1 MLRPPHQV
9 RGSRNDTTIIMS
21 KVFVT
26 RQIPE
31 AGINLL
37 KEKGYEVE
45 VSDFDGVL
53 PREQLL
59 EKIKGMDAILSLLT
73 DKVNAEFFDAAG
85 LQLKIIANYAVGYD
99 NIDVPEA
106 KKRGIIVTNTPDV
119 LTESVA
125 EHAIALMFALAHRI
139 VEADQF
145 MRAGKYIGWAPML
158 FLGNDLAGKTLG
170 LVGLGRIGAAVAR
183 RLEKGFDMKI
193 MYFDVNR
200 NEDLEKEYGLMYA
213 DLQTVL
219 RKADF
224 VSIHVPLLPA
234 TKHLIREEQLKMMKK
249 GAYLVNTSRG
259 PVVDEK
265 ALVEA
270 LKNGIIKGAGLDVYE
285 EEPKMAPGLAELNN
299 VVITPHTASATEET
313 RGAMSELAAKN
324 IIEVL
329 EGREALTPIK

>member
-1 MLRPPHQV
+1 M
-9 RGSRNDTTIIMS
+9 DTKTI
-21 KVFVT
+21 FVT
-26 RQIPE
+26 RKIPE

-45 VSDFDGVL
+45 VSDFDRVL

-59 EKIKGMDAILSLLT
+59 GKIKGADAVLALLT
-73 DKVNAEFFDAAG
+73 DKINAEFFDAAG
-85 LQLKIIANYAVGYD
+85 PQLKIVANYAVGYD

-139 VEADQF
+139 VESDQF
-145 MRAGKYIGWAPML
+145 MRDGKYAGWAPML
-158 FLGNDLAGKTLG
+158 FLGNDMAGKTVG
-170 LVGLGRIGAAVAR
+170 LVGLGRIGSTVAK
-183 RLEKGFDMKI
+183 RLKQGFDMKI
-193 MYFDVNR
+193 MYFDVHR
-200 NEDLEKEYGLMYA
+200 NEDLEKEYGLVYA
-213 DLQTVL
+213 DLETVL

-234 TKHLIREEQLKMMKK
+234 TRHLIGEAQLKMMKK
-249 GAYLVNTSRG
+249 GAYLINTSRG
-259 PVVDEK
+259 PIVDEK
-265 ALVEA
+265 ALVEV
-270 LKNGIIKGAGLDVYE
+270 LKNGVIRGAGLDVYE
-285 EEPKMAPGLAELNN
+285 EEPKMAPGLAELDN

-329 EGREALTPIK
+329 EGREAITPIN

>member
-145 MRAGKYIGWAPML
+145 MRDGKYIGWAPML

>member
-1 MLRPPHQV
+1 MLHEV
-9 RGSRNDTTIIMS
+9 VAKIFI
-21 KVFVT
+21 T
-26 RQIPE
+26 RKILE
-31 AGINLL
+31 VGIKLL
-37 KEKGYEVE
+37 QEKGFEVE

-59 EKIKGMDAILSLLT
+59 VKIKGADAVLSLLT

-85 LQLKIIANYAVGYD
+85 PQLKIVANYAVGYD

-106 KKRGIIVTNTPDV
+106 KKRGIVVTNTPDV

-145 MRAGKYIGWAPML
+145 MRDGKYIGWAPML
-158 FLGNDLAGKTLG
+158 FLGNDLVGKTLG

-193 MYFDVNR
+193 MYFDVHR

-219 RKADF
+219 READF
-224 VSIHVPLLPA
+224 VSIHVPLLES
-234 TKHLIREEQLKMMKK
+234 TRHLIGAEQLKMMKPT
-249 GAYLVNTSRG
+249 AYLVNTSRG

-270 LKNGIIKGAGLDVYE
+270 LKSGIIKGAGLDVYE
-285 EEPKMAPGLAELNN
+285 EEPKMAPGLVELNN

-329 EGREALTPIK
+329 EGRVAVTPIK

>member
-1 MLRPPHQV
+1 MAK
-9 RGSRNDTTIIMS
+9 IFI
-21 KVFVT
+21 T
-26 RQIPE
+26 RKILE
-31 AGINLL
+31 VGIKLL
-37 KEKGYEVE
+37 QEKGFEVE

-59 EKIKGMDAILSLLT
+59 VKIKGADAVLSLLT

-85 LQLKIIANYAVGYD
+85 PQLKIVANYAVGYD

-106 KKRGIIVTNTPDV
+106 KKRGIVVTNTPDV

-145 MRAGKYIGWAPML
+145 MRDGKYIGWAPML
-158 FLGNDLAGKTLG
+158 FLGNDLVGKTLG

-193 MYFDVNR
+193 MYFDVHR

-219 RKADF
+219 READF
-224 VSIHVPLLPA
+224 VSIHVPLLES
-234 TKHLIREEQLKMMKK
+234 TRHLIGAEQLKMMKPT
-249 GAYLVNTSRG
+249 AYLVNTSRG

-270 LKNGIIKGAGLDVYE
+270 LKSGIIKGAGLDVYE
-285 EEPKMAPGLAELNN
+285 EEPKMAPGLVELNN

-329 EGREALTPIK
+329 EGRVAVTPIK

>member
-1 MLRPPHQV
+1 MPK
-9 RGSRNDTTIIMS
+9 I
-21 KVFVT
+21 FVT
-26 RQIPE
+26 RKIPE

-59 EKIKGMDAILSLLT
+59 GKIKGADAVLALLT
-73 DKVNAEFFDAAG
+73 DKINAEFFDAAG
-85 LQLKIIANYAVGYD
+85 PQLKVVANYAVGYD

-139 VEADQF
+139 VESDQF
-145 MRAGKYIGWAPML
+145 MRDGKYAGWAPML
-158 FLGNDLAGKTLG
+158 FLGNDMAGKTVG
-170 LVGLGRIGAAVAR
+170 LVGLGRIGSTVAK
-183 RLEKGFDMKI
+183 RLKQGFDMKI
-193 MYFDVNR
+193 MYFDVHR
-200 NEDLEKEYGLMYA
+200 NEDLEKEYGLVYA
-213 DLQTVL
+213 DLETVL

-234 TKHLIREEQLKMMKK
+234 TRHLIGEAQLKMMKK
-249 GAYLVNTSRG
+249 GAYLINTSRG
-259 PVVDEK
+259 PIVDEK
-265 ALVEA
+265 ALVEV
-270 LKNGIIKGAGLDVYE
+270 LKNGVIRGAGLDVYE
-285 EEPKMAPGLAELNN
+285 EEPKMAPGLAELDN

-329 EGREALTPIK
+329 EGREAITPIN

>member
-1 MLRPPHQV
+1 MPK
-9 RGSRNDTTIIMS
+9 I
-21 KVFVT
+21 FVT
-26 RQIPE
+26 RQILE
-31 AGINLL
+31 SGINLL
-37 KEKGYEVE
+37 KGKDYEVE

-59 EKIKGMDAILSLLT
+59 GKIKGADAVLALLT
-73 DKVNAEFFDAAG
+73 DKINAEFFDAAG
-85 LQLKIIANYAVGYD
+85 PQLKIVANYAVGYD

-139 VEADQF
+139 VESDQF
-145 MRAGKYIGWAPML
+145 MRDGKYAGWAPML
-158 FLGNDLAGKTLG
+158 FLGNDMAGKTVG
-170 LVGLGRIGAAVAR
+170 LVGLGRIGSTVAK
-183 RLEKGFDMKI
+183 RLKQGFDMKI
-193 MYFDVNR
+193 MYFDVHR
-200 NEDLEKEYGLMYA
+200 NEDLEKEYGLVYA
-213 DLQTVL
+213 DLETVL

-234 TKHLIREEQLKMMKK
+234 TRHLIGEAQLKMMKK
-249 GAYLVNTSRG
+249 GAYLINTSRG
-259 PVVDEK
+259 PIVDEK
-265 ALVEA
+265 ALVEV
-270 LKNGIIKGAGLDVYE
+270 LKNGVIRGAGLDVYE
-285 EEPKMAPGLAELNN
+285 EEPKMAPGLAELDN

-329 EGREALTPIK
+329 EGRGAITPIN